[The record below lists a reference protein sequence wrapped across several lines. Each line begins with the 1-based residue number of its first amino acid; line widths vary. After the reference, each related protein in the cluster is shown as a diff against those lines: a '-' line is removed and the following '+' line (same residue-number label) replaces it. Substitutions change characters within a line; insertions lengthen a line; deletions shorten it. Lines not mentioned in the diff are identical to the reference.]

1 MLKMPKTLQIH
12 QKYIYL
18 IFCLLFFGFKK
29 KSKKKRVKDWVITI
43 LSCFIHDHTFV
54 TGGGQ

>member
-29 KSKKKRVKDWVITI
+29 NKKKMVKNRVMTI

-54 TGGGQ
+54 SGGGQ